1 MKLVFVGT
9 QLFEGRQILAIECM
23 FGRTQSRCVCANDF
37 EIFELGF
44 DFVGDGR
51 MEDVEVENR
60 ANTNNVLGNRT
71 RRKRQVD

>member
-23 FGRTQSRCVCANDF
+23 FGRTQSRCVCANNF